1 MKNFNLSTF
10 LGFCALG
17 LCVLIG
23 VVIAGQLIARELP
36 DTTQVPAYISVDM
49 RDRTDRV
56 EEFDYLSLSQAAY
69 YLGVRETDLQALI
82 DSGELNGVYTMIDH
96 YYIFSKAA
104 LQQWVDARIQEEK
117 P

>member
-17 LCVLIG
+17 LCILIG

-36 DTTQVPAYISVDM
+36 DTTQVPAYIAVEM
-49 RDRTDRV
+49 RDQTDRV
-56 EEFDYLSLSQAAY
+56 EEFDYLSLRQAAY
-69 YLGVRETDLQALI
+69 YLGVQETDLQALM
-82 DSGELNGVYTMIDH
+82 DSGELDGIYTKIDR
-96 YYIFSKAA
+96 YFIFSKAA
-104 LQQWVDARIQEEK
+104 LQQWIDKRIEEGQ